1 MVEFARVLCA
11 CSPLCL
17 CVSVVIGRCS
27 GVICHLQGVICHV
40 AGVICH
46 LQGVI
51 HGKNDV
57 IGRSES
63 VNFVHARQGW
73 REHVARDA
81 NSGIEPPLNV
91 FRTRVG
97 ALGRQ
102 FVAV

>member
-1 MVEFARVLCA
+1 MVKFARVLCA

-27 GVICHLQGVICHV
+27 
-40 AGVICH
+40 GVICH